1 MKLKKKDKIKN
12 FLELDDIIIDDI
24 LNNKN
29 KNKEF
34 NDETIYIIQYPGG
47 KLSTSFG
54 RIKGIDE
61 NKKFILFINVVL
73 WKVHQVLL
81 Y

>member
-1 MKLKKKDKIKN
+1 MKKEN
-12 FLELDDIIIDDI
+12 I

-54 RIKGIDE
+54 R
-61 NKKFILFINVVL
+61 V
-73 WKVHQVLL
+73 
-81 Y
+81 